1 MKNVVE
7 LGLFS
12 NDVDSATVFYRGPL
26 GAPPIADPV
35 RVVRALDVLMRSLR
49 APPHPSAR
57 SS

>member
-1 MKNVVE
+1 VKNVVE

-35 RVVRALDVLMRSLR
+35 RVVRT
-49 APPHPSAR
+49 PTF
-57 SS
+57 